1 MLCNFPFILKKLI
14 LMKKYVFI
22 LLMFAYTVG
31 FSQFKTVSYNYEK
44 NWFNESQ
51 PLPAEADWL
60 LSGTLPAGIKLVEL
74 EIFTS
79 DFDKHDPVYIS
90 DFREIKDKNSDV
102 FTIPVLYRLR
112 GDNNYS
118 FRINYY
124 RFVSQEEILLL
135 RADMEKALFAYI
147 DQSIEATGKSV
158 RLRKSP
164 KVIVS
169 DLNQIVSGGLRLYRN
184 KTSNG
189 FPGFSQL
196 VSDKV
201 KQMEDLSLR
210 KARFNII
217 KGNDD
222 DRSLKVKYLDRNISD
237 LKALCRNELN
247 QYLGFDYF
255 ILSES
260 RDIAKYPTEEV
271 RKSLP
276 VNIGYA
282 GIYNTGGISDLSYD
296 TSPYIGLSLPLANNA
311 FSSNFIS
318 KTSVSAGVLLNNL
331 DFGDGNLVTGPII
344 NRPIYVALGYKAL
357 YFLRFNAGFSILQTE
372 SVNTENITIST
383 IKAKPFIGL
392 SMEIKFW
399 AGFGD

>member
-1 MLCNFPFILKKLI
+1 
-14 LMKKYVFI
+14 MKKYLLPVLLFI
-22 LLMFAYTVG
+22 FTGA
-31 FSQFKTVSYNYEK
+31 FSQFKTVTYNYEK

-60 LSGTLPAGIKLVEL
+60 LSGNLPPGIKLVEL
-74 EIFTS
+74 EVYTS
-79 DFDKHDPVYIS
+79 EIEKHEPVYKS
-90 DFREIKDKNSDV
+90 DFRETKEKNSDV
-102 FTIPVLYRLR
+102 FSIPVLYRLR

-147 DQSIEATGKSV
+147 DQSVEATSNSV
-158 RLRKSP
+158 KLRKNP
-164 KVIVS
+164 KLIVR
-169 DLNQIVSGGLRLYRN
+169 DLNQIVSEGLRLYRN
-184 KTSNG
+184 KTSNS

-201 KQMEDLSLR
+201 KQMEELSLR

-217 KGNDD
+217 RGNDD
-222 DRSLKVKYLDRNISD
+222 DRSLKVKYLDRNLND
-237 LKALCRNELN
+237 LKAMCRNELN
-247 QYLGFDYF
+247 QYLGFDYY

-260 RDIAKYPTEEV
+260 RDVAKYPTEEV

-311 FSSNFIS
+311 FSSSFIS
-318 KTSVSAGVLLNNL
+318 KTSLSAGVLLNNL
-331 DFGDGNLVTGPII
+331 DFGDGNVVTGPII
-344 NRPIYVALGYKAL
+344 NRPLYFALGYKAL
-357 YFLRFNAGFSILQTE
+357 YFLRFNAGFSLLQTE
-372 SVNTENITIST
+372 SVNLENITISK
-383 IKAKPFIGL
+383 IQARPFIGL